1 MSAQPRVVVVGG
13 GIAGLSA
20 AFRLQQA
27 GCETVVLES
36 AGPEMAGGRMATV
49 NVSGFAVNRAATIL
63 IHSYRELIRLIA
75 AAGLAGEVVP
85 GGDLFGLVRGGRV
98 DRVRLGSRRQLATGG
113 LLTSFPLGDIGK
125 LLRDY
130 RRVRPLL
137 TPHDMSPMA
146 AADFESVHQ
155 YATRRGLRPETLE
168 YLLDPLVSGLC
179 LGEPEEVSAAMPFV
193 FLDVILFGGGFFTS
207 KEGVGF
213 LPKGLA
219 RQLTVEYHA
228 QVTSVEERG
237 EEVAVTWHRPGEAEH
252 LETAAACVLAVPPP
266 QVPQLYGQLTADQ
279 REFLDDAPYARS
291 IHVAFGLDR
300 PTAERAM
307 LVQASRVE
315 HPDLC
320 AFVLEHNLSPQRVP
334 EGAGLVMTHLRGA
347 WSDRNWD
354 LGDDKVVDHVLAGV
368 RRMGILPELE
378 RHTTMTHI
386 WRVSPCLI
394 GRRPGDYRAIAR
406 FAAGCDPRGRV
417 QLAGGDIL
425 GHSTTNSSV
434 ASGERAARNLV
445 ARLRTEGTLTPERR

>member
-36 AGPEMAGGRMATV
+36 AGPEMTGGRMATV

-113 LLTSFPLGDIGK
+113 LLTSFPLGDIAK

-207 KEGVGF
+207 KDGVGF

-219 RQLTVEYHA
+219 RQLTVEHHA

-266 QVPQLYGQLTADQ
+266 QVPHLYGQLTADQ